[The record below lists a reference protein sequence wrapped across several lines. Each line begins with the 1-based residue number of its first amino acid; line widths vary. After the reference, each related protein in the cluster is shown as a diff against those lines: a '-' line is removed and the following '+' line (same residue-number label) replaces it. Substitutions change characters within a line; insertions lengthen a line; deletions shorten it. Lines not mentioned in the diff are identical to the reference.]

1 MQICPPWRTDL
12 SEKYHLRP
20 KKNEM
25 KKYLIRLCVLAMA
38 ALIVVGNVD
47 AQTTPAKKKRPTVG
61 AKAKGKPKKGSTTA
75 KNKPVDATV
84 APAKDT
90 TAKPPAVVLEAD
102 IKLDTPRKS
111 LRNDAV
117 IERNLVKDRTPLTYE
132 HIREDDA
139 VYRQRVWEEI
149 DVHEKMNL
157 PFVYKSKE
165 DNGDQRFI
173 YILLQAIKSGTI
185 TAFDANVDDRFTT
198 PMTFK
203 DIASRVVA
211 APHTIQVPDLAHDP
225 DGSKGLMRDTLIQ
238 EEFNPDDIERFQ
250 IKEEWVFDKESSRMH
265 VRILGI
271 APEKDIKN
279 PDGSLLTVTPIFWV
293 YYPDLRPLLAKYEAY
308 NGKNFGARMSWE
320 ELLESHMFS
329 ARVIKS
335 TIDNPSD
342 AYIANYIKNPILQ
355 LLEGDNIKEKIFN
368 YEQDL
373 WSY

>member
-1 MQICPPWRTDL
+1 
-12 SEKYHLRP
+12 
-20 KKNEM
+20 M
-25 KKYLIRLCVLAMA
+25 KKYLIRLCVLAIA
-38 ALIVVGNVD
+38 GFILVGHVD
-47 AQTTPAKKKRPTVG
+47 AQTTKKKRPTVG
-61 AKAKGKPKKGSTTA
+61 KAKAKPKKKGTNTA
-75 KNKPVDATV
+75 KNQVAADATV
-84 APAKDT
+84 APKDT
-90 TAKPPAVVLEAD
+90 TAKPAVVLEAD

-117 IERNLVKDRTPLTYE
+117 IERNLVKDRTPLAYQ

-139 VYRQRVWEEI
+139 VYRQRVWEEV

-157 PFVYKSKE
+157 PFEYKAKE
-165 DNGDQRFI
+165 DNGDQRLI
-173 YILLQAIKSGTI
+173 YILLNAIKSGQI

-203 DIASRVVA
+203 DIAGRLVA
-211 APHTIQVPDLAHDP
+211 QPHTIQVPDLKNDP

-250 IKEEWVFDKESSRMH
+250 IKEEWVFDKETSTLQ

-271 APEKDIKN
+271 APEKTVKN
-279 PDGSLLTVTPIFWV
+279 PDGSFLAVTPIFWV
-293 YYPDLRPLLAKYEAY
+293 YYPDCRPLFAKYEAY

-320 ELLESHMFS
+320 ELFESRMFS

-335 TIDNPSD
+335 TIYNPSD
-342 AYIANYIKNPILQ
+342 NYIANYIKDPILR
-355 LLEGDNIKEKIFN
+355 LLEGDKVKEKIFN